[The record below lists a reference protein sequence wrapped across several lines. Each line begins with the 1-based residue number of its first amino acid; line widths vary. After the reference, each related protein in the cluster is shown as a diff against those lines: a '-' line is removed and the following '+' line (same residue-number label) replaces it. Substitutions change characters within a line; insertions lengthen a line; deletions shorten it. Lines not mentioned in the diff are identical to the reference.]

1 MVQKNQI
8 ELLAPAGD
16 LEKMKFALIYGADA
30 VYIGGQI
37 FGLRAAAR
45 NFTVEEMRE
54 GIEFAHNLSKKV
66 YLVLNIIPH
75 NEDLIELET
84 YIETIKTLE
93 FDAIILSDPGTLM
106 YVKEHLPNMEIH
118 LSTQANNTNYMSAKF
133 WQSQGVAR
141 VILAR
146 EMSMED
152 IKTTVQNVPDMDF
165 EAFVHGAMCIS
176 YSGRCLL
183 SNYMV
188 GKDANRGDCKHACR
202 WEYVLMEKKR
212 PDKYY
217 PVIEDDTGTYFFNAK
232 DLCMIEHIPELIDS
246 GLSSLKIEGRM
257 KSLYYVASVV
267 GAYRR
272 AIDMYIKD
280 PDNYEYD
287 PEWLVEIKK
296 VSHRDFSTGFYFGK
310 PDNTAQHYGTSA
322 YIRDYDFVGIVN
334 LYDEQSGMAVIEQ
347 RNKLVVGDEIE
358 IIQPYGDMLVQKIE
372 YMLDDRGKEIDS
384 APHAQQIIS
393 IRIDKPVCQ
402 YAILRKERIKRKGD
416 IGFNAE

>member
-1 MVQKNQI
+1 MKTNKKI

-37 FGLRAAAR
+37 FGLRAASR
-45 NFTVEEMRE
+45 NFTITEMKE
-54 GIEFAHNLSKKV
+54 GIEFAHNMSKKV

-75 NEDLIELET
+75 NEDLLLLEE
-84 YIETIKTLE
+84 YIQTIKELD
-93 FDAIILSDPGTLM
+93 FDAIIISDPGTLM
-106 YVKEHLPNMEIH
+106 YVKEKLPNMEIH
-118 LSTQANNTNYMSAKF
+118 LSTQANNTNYLSAKF
-133 WQSQGVAR
+133 WQTQGVSR

-146 EMSMED
+146 EMSLDD
-152 IKTTVQNVPDMDF
+152 IRMTIENVPDMDF
-165 EAFVHGAMCIS
+165 EVFVHGAMCIS

-202 WEYVLMEKKR
+202 WEYVLMEKQR
-212 PDKYY
+212 EGKYY
-217 PVIEDDTGTYFFNAK
+217 PVVEDDTGTYFFNAK
-232 DLCMIEHIPELIDS
+232 DLCMIEHIPELIQS

-267 GAYRR
+267 GAYRK
-272 AIDMYIKD
+272 AIDLYLKD
-280 PDNYEYD
+280 PSKYEYD
-287 PEWLVEIKK
+287 PDWLVEIKK

-334 LYDEQSGMAVIEQ
+334 EYDNKTKMAYVEQ
-347 RNKLVVGDEIE
+347 RNKLVLGDEIE
-358 IIQPYGDMLVQKIE
+358 IIQPYGDMMVQKIE
-372 YMLDDRGKEIDS
+372 CMKDENGLEIES
-384 APHAQQIIS
+384 APHAQQSIS
-393 IRIDKPVCQ
+393 IKMNKEVCK
-402 YAILRKERIKRKGD
+402 YSILRKKRQR
-416 IGFNAE
+416 